1 MVFLPTTLTKINHTF
16 FIFFL
21 YVPAIS
27 ALITGITKTIF
38 SFMTGTKTNPA
49 NVFLFFSNNT
59 SKYQYLYYH
68 NLLILINLN
77 LKKYIYFHYYNL
89 KYYLTFTIM
98 KLHLSYIMM
107 YY

>member
-49 NVFLFFSNNT
+49 NVILFF
-59 SKYQYLYYH
+59 
-68 NLLILINLN
+68 I
-77 LKKYIYFHYYNL
+77 
-89 KYYLTFTIM
+89 
-98 KLHLSYIMM
+98 
-107 YY
+107 